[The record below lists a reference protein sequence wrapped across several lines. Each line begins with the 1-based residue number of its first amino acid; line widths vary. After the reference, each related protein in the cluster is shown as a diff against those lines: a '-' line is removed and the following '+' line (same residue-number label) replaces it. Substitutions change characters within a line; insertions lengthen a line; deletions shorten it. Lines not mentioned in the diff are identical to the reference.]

1 MLTTKNIRRSMA
13 QNNIGSFTKY
23 ILEKTRERFG
33 LECNKEL
40 IEELEKELKEKG
52 TLETAQEKIK
62 RDIEEEK
69 KLSFLRS
76 YAQKLLSI
84 LKDFTIW
91 KIGKFDNELK
101 EIKDVLKEDKGYTV
115 RMSMFE
121 ELMKLPKYEKLDT
134 SEKIII
140 AMKLGAL
147 DFSDVMKSE
156 S

>member
-1 MLTTKNIRRSMA
+1 MT
-13 QNNIGSFTKY
+13 QNSIESFTKY

-33 LECNKEL
+33 LEHDKEL
-40 IEELEKELKEKG
+40 ILNLEEELKNADVFDK
-52 TLETAQEKIK
+52 AQEKIK
-62 RDIEEEK
+62 KDIEEEEK
-69 KLSFLRS
+69 FNFLCS

-91 KIGKFDNELK
+91 KIGKFDEGLK
-101 EIKDVLKEDKGYTV
+101 EIKEFLKEDRGYIV

-134 SEKIII
+134 GEKVII

-147 DFSDVMKSE
+147 DFSDLMRDKI
-156 S
+156 